1 MDYFHKEL
9 SDGKQKLSWK
19 VLCEYSHLKKKK
31 ECRLEVGISL
41 LFKNPGKLFPFG
53 GWSFEL
59 ICLHS
64 KYYGS
69 CDSMQAFFFFLTS
82 FRLVCGQTLNMSQS
96 KSQGFSYCNWNDY
109 LLHFD
114 WQAFVMCNLLTNVNC
129 EYNLYVYFR

>member
-31 ECRLEVGISL
+31 ECGLEVGISL

-53 GWSFEL
+53 EWSFEL

-69 CDSMQAFFFFLTS
+69 CDIRKFFLTS
-82 FRLVCGQTLNMSQS
+82 FPLVCGQTLNMSQA
-96 KSQGFSYCNWNDY
+96 KVKAVHTVAVVTI
-109 LLHFD
+109 LLVLID
-114 WQAFVMCNLLTNVNC
+114 RLL
-129 EYNLYVYFR
+129 